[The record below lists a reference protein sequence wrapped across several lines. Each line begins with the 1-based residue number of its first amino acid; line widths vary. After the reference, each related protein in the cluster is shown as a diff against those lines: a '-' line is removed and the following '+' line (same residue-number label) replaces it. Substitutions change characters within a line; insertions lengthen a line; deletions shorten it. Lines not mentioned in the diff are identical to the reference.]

1 MAYVIVNTS
10 DNEIYRIAENDA
22 AKNDQNCL
30 WDIYSAINIT
40 DSEFEKIKIN
50 AATVTVS
57 GGSATITDT
66 VEEQNGE
73 GFSKEKLQEYHTDLK
88 RVLKLF
94 LDNNP
99 SSKSLY
105 SAAQTYWTYLDVLD
119 YDSFSYP
126 LNKCWEKYCEDNSIS
141 YLHPL
146 QIP

>member
-10 DNEIYRIAENDA
+10 SNGIYRIAENDT

-30 WDIYSAINIT
+30 WDICSAVNIT
-40 DSEFEKIKIN
+40 DAEFAKIIIN
-50 AATVTVS
+50 DATVTVS
-57 GGSATITDT
+57 GGSATVTDI
-66 VEEQNGE
+66 VQEQNGE
-73 GFSKEKLQEYHTDLK
+73 GSSKEKLQEYHTTVKKILK
-88 RVLKLF
+88 GF

-105 SAAQTYWTYLDVLD
+105 SAAETYYNYLDVLD

-126 LNKCWEKYCEDNSIS
+126 LNKSWEKYCEDNSIS

>member
-1 MAYVIVNTS
+1 MAYVIVDNN
-10 DNEIYRIAENDA
+10 NEIYRIAENDA
-22 AKNDQNCL
+22 AKNDENCL
-30 WDIYSAINIT
+30 WDIYSAVNIT
-40 DSEFEKIKIN
+40 DAEFAKITIN
-50 AATVTVS
+50 AAMVTVS
-57 GGSATITDT
+57 DGSATVTDI

-88 RVLKLF
+88 KVLKLF

-105 SAAQTYWTYLDVLD
+105 SAAQNYWTYLDVLD
-119 YDSFSYP
+119 YDNLSYP
-126 LNKCWEKYCEDNSIS
+126 LNKCWEKYCEDNSIA

>member
-22 AKNDQNCL
+22 AKNDQNVL
-30 WDIYSAINIT
+30 WELYSAVDIT
-40 DSEFEKIKIN
+40 DEEFTKIKTN

-57 GGSATITDT
+57 GGSATVTDVT
-66 VEEQNGE
+66 
-73 GFSKEKLQEYHTDLK
+73 GFSSEGDSKENLQAYHTNIKTLLK
-88 RVLKLF
+88 GF

-105 SAAQTYWTYLDVLD
+105 SAAQTYYNYLNVLD
-119 YDSFSYP
+119 YDSLSYP
-126 LNKCWEKYCEDNSIS
+126 LNKGWEKYCEDNSIS
-141 YLHPL
+141 YLHAL